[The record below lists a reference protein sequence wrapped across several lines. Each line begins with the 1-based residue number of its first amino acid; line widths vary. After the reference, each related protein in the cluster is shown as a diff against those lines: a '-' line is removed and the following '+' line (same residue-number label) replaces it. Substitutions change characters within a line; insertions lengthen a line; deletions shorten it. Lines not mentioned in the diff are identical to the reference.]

1 MYLPMYLPMC
11 LPMCLP
17 MYLPTYLSIY
27 LASYL
32 SIYIYPSIP
41 ISTYLYLRYL
51 YLSLPIST
59 YLYLSLPISLSV
71 SPSSHPSV
79 LKWKLENIK
88 TEAILQG
95 ILKKW
100 KFTAPKP
107 SNSAR
112 LPQLSQ
118 LTASKTKQFSESSS
132 LLELDNVK
140 NEKLWRDFLNLRNWQ
155 HQKRSNS
162 ARLPSQSCW
171 VPSWP
176 PRANAFCVFSSPCL
190 LKTTPATNK
199 WDQVIRSAAN
209 VTQNHLW
216 KPEDLILKNGTSLRK
231 SSPWPPNIS
240 DEHVSCFAPATRKN
254 ASLQFLFKRYTL
266 AIIFETATKPSR
278 FAYFLARCR
287 IHCASHE
294 KWRLNVQK
302 RSEHVALLPFWL
314 RSVLRAGMCF
324 GPRCGA
330 LFQLLNFKKRP
341 VRHWDALNS
350 FTSKFAH
357 NNSVNFFN
365 MSASK
370 NVPRLKHFDFKIFFV
385 PKRHAIV
392 HLSSGQMAPHPPL

>member
-1 MYLPMYLPMC
+1 MKVHSSKTIQVC
-11 LPMCLP
+11 EASSAFAID
-17 MYLPTYLSIY
+17 SI
-27 LASYL
+27 
-32 SIYIYPSIP
+32 
-41 ISTYLYLRYL
+41 
-51 YLSLPIST
+51 
-59 YLYLSLPISLSV
+59 
-71 SPSSHPSV
+71 
-79 LKWKLENIK
+79 KN
-88 TEAILQG
+88 EAIQ
-95 ILKKW
+95 
-100 KFTAPKP
+100 
-107 SNSAR
+107 R
-112 LPQLSQ
+112 
-118 LTASKTKQFSESSS
+118 
-132 LLELDNVK
+132 V
-140 NEKLWRDFLNLRNWQ
+140 FLNFGTWQ
-155 HQKRSNS
+155 HQKRKIV
-162 ARLPSQSCW
+162 ARLPKSSNLTTSETKPFCETSFTSGKLSAEPTASCQ
-171 VPSWP
+171 
-176 PRANAFCVFSSPCL
+176 CILCFSSPCL

-199 WDQVIRSAAN
+199 WGQVIRSAAN

-216 KPEDLILKNGTSLRK
+216 KPEDLILQNGTSLRK

-254 ASLQFLFKRYTL
+254 ASLQFLFKRSTL
-266 AIIFETATKPSR
+266 AINFETARKPSR

-341 VRHWDALNS
+341 VRHRDALNS

-357 NNSVNFFN
+357 NNGVNFLN

-370 NVPRLKHFDFKIFFV
+370 TAPRVSILTSKSASCQ
-385 PKRHAIV
+385 KRHAIF